1 MVESMGKRF
10 ARTLPACA
18 LVVAGLFAAPAVQAQ
33 PVKSLLEIRQEN
45 LFVQEWDLSCGAAA
59 LATVLRYQHGLD
71 VTEKEV
77 AIALINREEYL
88 GNPDLVRYQQGFSL
102 LDLKRY
108 TDSQGLEGIGLGQ
121 LGVNDLAALA
131 PIIVPVNLYGY
142 NHFVV
147 VRGMWGNRVLLADP
161 AYGNRT
167 ITIERLRSAWIDYA
181 QIGHVGFIA
190 VQPDGL
196 EVPNLLRAKAEDFL
210 FIN

>member
-1 MVESMGKRF
+1 MAKLF
-10 ARTLPACA
+10 NNALPAFM
-18 LVVAGLFAAPAVQAQ
+18 LTFACLCAPAAGAQ
-33 PVKSLLEIRQEN
+33 PVKSLLEMRQEN
-45 LFVQEWDLSCGAAA
+45 MFVQEWDLSCGAAA
-59 LATVLRYQHGLD
+59 LATLLRYQHGLD

-77 AIALINREEYL
+77 ATGLINREEYL
-88 GNPDLVRYQQGFSL
+88 KNPNLVQYQQGFSL

-108 TDSQGLEGIGLGQ
+108 TDSRGLEGIGLGQ
-121 LGVNDLAALA
+121 LGVNDLAALT
-131 PIIVPVNLYGY
+131 PVIVPVNLYGY

-167 ITIERLRSAWIDYA
+167 ITVERLRSAWIDYA
-181 QIGHVGFIA
+181 ELGHVGFVV

-196 EVPNLLRAKAEDFL
+196 DVPNLLRAKPEDFL